1 MNDGKMV
8 INKKEVL
15 IILIASL
22 LIVFFHSLKI
32 DWYVKNG
39 IIPFAVA
46 LVSYVIILKDKKTMN
61 NKAYY
66 LLIPITLVLISDFI
80 VKIDA
85 SNKILNFIVLPL
97 LITVFLFLLVN
108 KNYRIS
114 FGSLTWFF
122 KLFPAGL
129 FSNLRHLKFQGSEE
143 NNKKTVNVILGVLLG
158 SVIGVIIMF
167 LLMSADDYFSALIES
182 ITSLVKL
189 DFGNSFLLIISFIIL
204 FSIFVNILKNK
215 DCKTEKPRYKKVDE
229 IMVITILSIV
239 NFIFLLFIFSELSRL
254 TTNFLNLP
262 IKYTYSS
269 YAREGFFQLLF
280 VTVINFAIIAYL
292 LYKSKIIRES
302 KKVKSLVLLLITFS
316 VVLIFN
322 SYYRMFLYIGNY
334 GFTVLRLQ
342 VMLFLTMELI
352 IFLILSKKILGNLK
366 YKDALIFFIIMISF
380 YVMNIYLC
388 NDTFIDL
395 LNVK

>member
-167 LLMSADDYFSALIES
+167 LLMSADDYFSAFIES

-239 NFIFLLFIFSELSRL
+239 NFIFLLFIFSEFSRL

-380 YVMNIYLC
+380 YVMNLYLC

>member
-46 LVSYVIILKDKKTMN
+46 LVSYVIILKDKKTVN

-66 LLIPITLVLISDFI
+66 LLIPITLVLISDLI
-80 VKIDA
+80 IKIDA
-85 SNKILNFIVLPL
+85 SNKILNFIVLPS

-108 KNYRIS
+108 KNYHIS

-167 LLMSADDYFSALIES
+167 LLMSADDYFSAFIES

-239 NFIFLLFIFSELSRL
+239 NFIFLLFIFSEFSRL

-280 VTVINFAIIAYL
+280 VTVINFAIIAYP
-292 LYKSKIIRES
+292 LYKSNIIRES
-302 KKVKSLVLLLITFS
+302 KKVKGLVLLLITFS

-366 YKDALIFFIIMISF
+366 YKDALILFIIMISF
-380 YVMNIYLC
+380 YVMNLYLC